1 LEALIIGPILN
12 PSAVSGEFNTALNWA
27 KAVYLV
33 GAHVKVLCL
42 GSMCSG
48 YYRIDGLNIEYI
60 SMKQRTATLRD
71 FFKLQKEI
79 VERIRDFNVVHF
91 AMDADSVS
99 FTPMLSLLK
108 LAGRKIINSY
118 LLRNPPLEIYT
129 FFNKIV
135 LFDLLTVTS
144 KRLSHL
150 FVQKYRN
157 RAKIEVIPPCIDT
170 NFFKPRDKFVIREK
184 LNLPQDC
191 FLMFTLGHFRSGR
204 RISSLIKIVDE
215 LREEHRNI
223 MLMVGW
229 TGYGD
234 ANNINEIFSL
244 SKQKRFTKIIPPTS
258 NINLYY
264 DAADVYVLT
273 AKSDSVIEVPI
284 SIIEALSSGTPVI
297 AFYVN
302 AVSEIVKDG
311 FNGYLI
317 EDGNFREMK
326 LKIASLIDDPNLL
339 KYFSV
344 NARRV
349 ALNNFSYEVIGR
361 KLYDTYK
368 RVVTY

>member
-27 KAVYLV
+27 KAVRLA

-48 YYRIDGLNIEYI
+48 YYRIDGLNIECI
-60 SMKQRTATLRD
+60 SMKQRTATLMD
-71 FFKLQKEI
+71 FFKLQKEV

-91 AMDADSVS
+91 AMNADGIS

-118 LLRNPPLEIYT
+118 LLRNLPLEIYT

-144 KRLSHL
+144 KRLSYL
-150 FVQKYRN
+150 FVREYKN
-157 RAKIEVIPPCIDT
+157 RTKIEVIPPCVDT
-170 NFFKPRDKFVIREK
+170 NFFKPRDKFVIQEK
-184 LNLPQDC
+184 LNLPRDS
-191 FLMFTLGHFRSGR
+191 FLILTLGHFRSGR

-215 LREEHRNI
+215 LREEYKNI
-223 MLMVGW
+223 VLMVGW

-234 ANNINEIFSL
+234 VDNINEIFSL
-244 SKQKRFTKIIPPTS
+244 REKKGFIKIIPPTS

-264 DAADVYVLT
+264 NAADVYVLT
-273 AKSDSVIEVPI
+273 AKSDSIIEVPI

-297 AFYVN
+297 AFDVN
-302 AVSEIVKDG
+302 AVSEIIKNG

-344 NARRV
+344 NARNIT
-349 ALNNFSYEVIGR
+349 LNNFSYKVIGR
-361 KLYDTYK
+361 KLYDIYK
-368 RVVTY
+368 SVVTY